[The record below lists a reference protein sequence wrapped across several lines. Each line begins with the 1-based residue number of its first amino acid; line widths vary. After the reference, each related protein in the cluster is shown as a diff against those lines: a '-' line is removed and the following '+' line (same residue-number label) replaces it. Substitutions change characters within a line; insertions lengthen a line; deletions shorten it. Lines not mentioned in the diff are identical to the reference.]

1 MTAFT
6 DPPATAA
13 WRHRDARDGFEVVQV
28 SRLDAGWRLRG
39 ATTAVEEGRAW
50 AVGYAID
57 VDERWRTRR
66 ARVSRLLDEDSAAV
80 TVEQVER
87 GRWLVDGR
95 YVAELDG
102 CLDVDLE
109 SSAMTNALPV
119 HRLHLAVGDAADVP
133 AVYVRADDLTVGR
146 LDQGYARTADTEGRR
161 CYVYTAPAFDF
172 TARLVYDAAG
182 FVLEYPGLAVR
193 DA

>member
-1 MTAFT
+1 MAFT

-13 WRHRDARDGFEVVQV
+13 WRHRDARTGFEVVQV
-28 SRLDAGWRLRG
+28 GRLGDGWRLRG
-39 ATTAVEEGRAW
+39 TTTAVEQGRAW

-66 ARVSRLLDEDSAAV
+66 ARVSHLLDESSAAV
-80 TVEQVER
+80 TVEQPEP

-95 YVAELDG
+95 RVDALDG

-119 HRLHLAVGDAADVP
+119 HRLRLAAGDAADVP
-133 AVYVRADDLTVGR
+133 AVYVRADDLTVHR
-146 LDQGYARTADTEGRR
+146 LEQGYERLADAEGHRR
-161 CYVYTAPAFDF
+161 YAYTAPAFDF
-172 TARLVYDAAG
+172 TACLVYDASG

-193 DA
+193 HA